1 VRILIAEDEPGTNE
15 TYRLLLD
22 DEGHETTVTANG
34 EECLQIYRR
43 NVEAFDLLI
52 LDYRMPVKDG
62 GTVLQEVL
70 KVNPNQKVL
79 IASAYSKTLL
89 RRLNLELDNVK
100 VLQKP
105 FEPELLLDTVN
116 ELCKSNAK
124 KRL

>member
-1 VRILIAEDEPGTNE
+1 MRILIAEDEPGTNE

-22 DEGHETTVTANG
+22 DEGHEVTVTSNG

-70 KVNPNQKVL
+70 KTNPNQEVL

-89 RRLNLELDNVK
+89 RRLNLDLDNVK

-116 ELCKSNAK
+116 ELSKISAK
-124 KRL
+124 K

>member
-22 DEGHETTVTANG
+22 DEGHEVTVTANG

-43 NVEAFDLLI
+43 NVDAFDLLI

-70 KVNPNQKVL
+70 KTNPNQKVL

-89 RRLNLELDNVK
+89 RRLNLDVDNVK

-116 ELCKSNAK
+116 ELSKISAK
-124 KRL
+124 K

>member
-1 VRILIAEDEPGTNE
+1 MRILIAEDEPGTNE

-22 DEGHETTVTANG
+22 DEGHEVTVTANG

-43 NVEAFDLLI
+43 NVDAFDLLI

-70 KVNPNQKVL
+70 KTNPNQKVL

-89 RRLNLELDNVK
+89 RRLNLDVDNVK

-116 ELCKSNAK
+116 ELSKISAK
-124 KRL
+124 K

>member
-1 VRILIAEDEPGTNE
+1 MRILIAEDEPGTNE

-22 DEGHETTVTANG
+22 DEGHEVTVTSNG

-62 GTVLQEVL
+62 GIVLQEVL
-70 KVNPNQKVL
+70 KTNPNQKVL

-89 RRLNLELDNVK
+89 RRLNLDVDNVK

-116 ELCKSNAK
+116 ELSKISAK
-124 KRL
+124 K

>member
-1 VRILIAEDEPGTNE
+1 MRILIAEDEPGTNE

-22 DEGHETTVTANG
+22 DEGHEVTVTSNG
-34 EECLQIYRR
+34 EECLLIYRR

-62 GTVLQEVL
+62 GIVLREVL
-70 KVNPNQKVL
+70 KTNPNQKVL
-79 IASAYSKTLL
+79 VASAYSKTLL
-89 RRLNLELDNVK
+89 RRLNLDVDNVK

-116 ELCKSNAK
+116 ELSKISAK
-124 KRL
+124 K

>member
-1 VRILIAEDEPGTNE
+1 MRILIAEDESGTNE

-22 DEGHETTVTANG
+22 DEGHETIVTANG

-70 KVNPNQKVL
+70 KANPNQKVL
-79 IASAYSKTLL
+79 IASAYSKNLL
-89 RRLNLELDNVK
+89 RQLNLDLDNVK

-105 FEPELLLDTVN
+105 FEPELLLDTIN
-116 ELCKSNAK
+116 ELCKSSAK
-124 KRL
+124 KES

>member
-1 VRILIAEDEPGTNE
+1 MRILIAEDEPGTNE

-22 DEGHETTVTANG
+22 DEGHEVTVTSNG

-62 GTVLQEVL
+62 GIVLQEVL
-70 KVNPNQKVL
+70 KTNPNQKVL

-89 RRLNLELDNVK
+89 RRLNLDVGNVK

-116 ELCKSNAK
+116 ELSKISAK
-124 KRL
+124 K